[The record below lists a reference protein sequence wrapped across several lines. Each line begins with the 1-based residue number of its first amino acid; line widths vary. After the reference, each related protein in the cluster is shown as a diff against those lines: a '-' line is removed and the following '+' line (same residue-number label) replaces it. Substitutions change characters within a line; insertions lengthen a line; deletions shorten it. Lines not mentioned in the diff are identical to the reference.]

1 MRSPPPKKPS
11 RGLVIPVHTGGS
23 GMGLTTYESI
33 LECPRRY
40 WLDRQLAEK
49 GLPTSSDNE
58 HTMMGTCGHG
68 LLGKYYTKGQRFVL
82 DNVVYKD
89 VAGGEWSPPAKSM
102 FRAQRLVRHYMAKYP
117 PDEFTVVAVEKLY
130 SVWDA
135 PWKPKGVRLTAQ
147 IDLEIKLTKT
157 QATKM
162 GAKRHLLLEPG
173 YYILDHKFHTQN
185 RSDLNDRHVM
195 SLQLEGYGLIWQH
208 EHPRRKL
215 QGRLVNML
223 IDGSTPRFR
232 MLFLPPPDEASEAR
246 VRNLLQ
252 VASQSIL
259 QEPPEARGNACV
271 SKWGEICAHYSAGRC
286 LRY

>member
-1 MRSPPPKKPS
+1 
-11 RGLVIPVHTGGS
+11 
-23 GMGLTTYESI
+23 
-33 LECPRRY
+33 
-40 WLDRQLAEK
+40 
-49 GLPTSSDNE
+49 
-58 HTMMGTCGHG
+58 
-68 LLGKYYTKGQRFVL
+68 
-82 DNVVYKD
+82 
-89 VAGGEWSPPAKSM
+89 
-102 FRAQRLVRHYMAKYP
+102 
-117 PDEFTVVAVEKLY
+117 VEKLY

-147 IDLEIKLTKT
+147 IDLEIKLTKA